1 MTNINKQI
9 GDNIHVLRENAGYT
23 QTTLARFL
31 NVDQSLISKIE
42 KGERSISTEMLEKL
56 ASLFGVTVDEIEYD
70 HISESNLSFAFRG
83 NDLNAKEMEAI
94 CVINKIALNSEF
106 MSALLKR
113 ADV

>member
-70 HISESNLSFAFRG
+70 HISKSNLSFAFRG

-94 CVINKIALNSEF
+94 CVINKIALNSEL
-106 MSALLKR
+106 MSVLLKR